1 MKKTLIISIV
11 ALFVCFSAF
20 AQEKNMKLTLH
31 LKNAFFSMDA
41 TLFTSSSKEAFFFD
55 ENKDGTLVVPLDYPE
70 FVVLQVGV
78 GKTRLYLEPGKDL
91 ELTLMPNE
99 DGSISYTT
107 NKFEYK
113 GANAAINEY
122 LNGSKLVM
130 MSDADYLLDEEA
142 YLTKIAKVNKENAG
156 TIRKQKFPKDFE
168 RRELMRV
175 KYLLYEQLARYPIQ
189 HFWKEGH
196 IFSGL
201 EQYEPTPK
209 VMAFLPTLFIDSDE
223 AWSVY
228 TYRDFLEQAV
238 GILALKDGLMSANK
252 NKDVVDRLEY
262 LVKHF
267 KSPKIL
273 EDITHS
279 STLRYL
285 EGTEGKP
292 LGEIES
298 YYNRLVKNDKYRKQ
312 LNDVMAMWAKMSK
325 GAEVQSNDYKYQSI
339 DGKMV
344 ALEDL
349 KGKYVYI
356 DIWATWC
363 GPCCAELPH
372 LKTLEEKFEGK
383 NIWFVS
389 ISVDGNKAAWM
400 KKVQKDQLG
409 GVQLHG
415 GAEAQIM
422 KDFKIKGIPRF
433 ILLDREGKVIDNDMT
448 RPSDPDT
455 AKTLEALEGI

>member
-1 MKKTLIISIV
+1 MKKTLILSVIS
-11 ALFVCFSAF
+11 LMVCFSVL
-20 AQEKNMKLTLH
+20 AQEKSMKLTLH
-31 LKNAFFSMDA
+31 LQNAFFAMDA

-55 ENKDGTLVVPLDYPE
+55 EHKDGTLVVPLEYPE

-78 GKTRLYLEPGKDL
+78 GKNRLYLEPGKDL
-91 ELTLMPNE
+91 ELTLLANK

-122 LNGSKLVM
+122 LNSSKVVM
-130 MSDADYLLDEEA
+130 LTDADFLLDEDA
-142 YLTKIAKVNKENAG
+142 YLAKLAKVNKENEKL
-156 TIRKQKFPKDFE
+156 IRRQKFPKDFE
-168 RRELMRV
+168 ARELMRV
-175 KYLLYEQLARYPIQ
+175 KYLLYERLARYPIQ

-228 TYRDFLEQAV
+228 SYRDFLEQAV

-262 LVKHF
+262 LEKHF

-273 EDITHS
+273 EDMAHS
-279 STLRYL
+279 STMRYL

-292 LGEIES
+292 LGEIET
-298 YYNRLVKNDKYRKQ
+298 YYNRLVKNENYRKQ
-312 LNDVMAMWAKMSK
+312 LDKAMALWAKMSK
-325 GAEVQSNDYKYQSI
+325 GADVQSNNYKYQSI

-383 NIWFVS
+383 NIYFVS

-409 GVQLHG
+409 GIQLHG

-448 RPSDPDT
+448 RPSDSDT